1 MRGIRFHGVVLH
13 MIADHVPKCSYRQ
26 DSRGLEGWSREIVVE
41 DVAEK
46 DVIVTFEAMF
56 GKWRWTSGDSFASQ
70 GPPLLSKESI

>member
-1 MRGIRFHGVVLH
+1 MRGIRFHGVLLH
-13 MIADHVPKCSYRQ
+13 MIADLVPN
-26 DSRGLEGWSREIVVE
+26 SRGLEGWSREIVVE